1 VRQAQRVWEAKNRDS
16 VLELKRQRYARMT
29 PKPFTCSRCGWSGQI
44 RNYLCPECNKERGGQ
59 RIRVQRE
66 AVREHNRQYY
76 EQNKDAIVKRV
87 RRYEQT
93 ACQTD
98 EYKALKKAKRDWKKA
113 GDVTWQELREIY
125 LRDGGAC
132 VYCGTPVSVVTRPA
146 SAVGFDHVIPYS
158 KGGQHTADNLVT
170 CCVPCNSRKHNS
182 LLDEE

>member
-1 VRQAQRVWEAKNRDS
+1 VRLARREWEAKNAESLNAWRRNRYKG
-16 VLELKRQRYARMT
+16 LEPAPY
-29 PKPFTCSRCGWSGQI
+29 TCPRCGWSGEAK
-44 RNYLCPECNKERGGQ
+44 NYLCPECNKERSGQ
-59 RIRVQRE
+59 RFRVKRE
-66 AVREHNRQYY
+66 AYREHARQYY
-76 EQNKDAIVKRV
+76 EQNKDAIVTRV
-87 RRYEQT
+87 RQREQ
-93 ACQTD
+93 AECQTD
-98 EYKALKKAKRDWKKA
+98 DYKAMKKAKRDWLKA
-113 GDVTWQELREIY
+113 GDVTWHELREIY